1 MRNSITEN
9 EIEEISI
16 GYLQGLGYKYLNGL
30 VMSPDGEHPER
41 QYNEVVL
48 TTRLRDAIDK
58 LNPTITQDA
67 KEDAL
72 KKVLRTESPN
82 QLINNENF
90 HRYLTDGVDVEVRT
104 PSGIR
109 GEKVY
114 IVDFTNPENNEFLA
128 VNQFTVIEAGAPQR
142 KRPDIILFING
153 LPLVVIELKNA
164 VDENATIKSAFNQ
177 LQTYKQAIPSLF
189 TYNELLIVSDGWD
202 ARCGTITSDYG
213 RFMSWK
219 TKDGKT
225 TADHLQPQMEVMFLG
240 MLNKTTLLDLIRQFI
255 VFEKSDSKTLKK
267 VAAYHQYYA
276 VNKAVESTVRASGF
290 NSPPLEGWSQTG
302 VVKRVSTNYF
312 ELPFNP
318 NLKQRARELR
328 QAGNLSE
335 VLFWNQVKNKQFKQ
349 YDFDRQKIIGNYIV
363 DFYCSNCNVVIEID
377 GSSHDY
383 KQEYDAE
390 RDAFLESLGLTV
402 IHIPVEDVM
411 KRMGQVMDMLFEHP
425 AFQEGN
431 SQEPPRPSGTPPME
445 GNVGD
450 RRGGVIWHTQ
460 GSGKSLSM
468 VFFSGKLIIEPRMEN
483 PTLVILTDRNDLD
496 EQLHDTF
503 TNCQQLLRQEPQKAE
518 DRQDLR
524 KLLKVASGGIVFTT
538 IQKFM
543 PMPDDIVQSSSPTGR
558 VGGEGV
564 VNEPS
569 VEYIGA
575 DIKALSERKN
585 IVVVADEAHRSQYD
599 FIDGF
604 AKHLRDALPY
614 ATFIGFTGTPIETT
628 DRNTQAVF
636 GNYVDIYDIQQAV
649 EDKATVPIF
658 YESRLAKVHFAEDEK
673 VTIDE
678 QFEELTEGEELS
690 NRQQMRA
697 KWTRL
702 EAIVGNPNRIRKIA
716 EDLVYHFEQRNAVL
730 EGKAMIVCMS
740 RRICVE
746 LYEAIIKIRP
756 LWHSDDDDKGTIKVI
771 MTGSSSDALNMQQ
784 HIRNKQRRKAIG
796 DRLKNPI
803 DSLKLVIVR
812 DMWLTGFDAPC
823 LHTLY
828 VDKPMRGHSL
838 MQAIARVNRVFT
850 EGKSGGL
857 VVDYLGI
864 AQELK
869 TALADYTASGGEGKP
884 TLDQELAVAKM
895 LELHEAID
903 YQLRHFAWRKFFT
916 LTPEEKLKF
925 IPVIVDYI
933 FSQENGEQ
941 SFTDNT
947 KNLLKAFAISVPH
960 EKAMA
965 IRDDVALFQAI
976 KSRLVKIS
984 DRNESG
990 KTNDEM
996 DTAIKQIISEA
1007 ITADNVIDIFDA
1019 AGLKKPNIEI
1029 LDERFLQELKDLPQ
1043 KNLAVELLKK
1053 LLKDEIKKRTKINLV
1068 ESRKFSEML
1077 EDAIKRYHNG
1087 MIDTVEFLE
1096 KVLIPFAEQMKEADK
1111 RGEKLGLDYREYAFY
1126 TALEVNNSAVSI
1138 LGDEILK
1145 HIAQELLK
1153 TVRSSTTID
1162 WTIKESVQAN
1172 LRRNIRR
1179 ILRKFGYPPDLQE
1192 KAVETVITQ
1201 AKMLAEDLVKNGD
1214 NKEE

>member
-1 MRNSITEN
+1 MRNSVTEN
-9 EIEEISI
+9 EIEEIALS
-16 GYLQGLGYKYLNGL
+16 YLQNLGYSYILGTTL
-30 VMSPDGEHPER
+30 SPDGEHPER
-41 QYNEVVL
+41 QYTDVVL
-48 TTRLRDAIDK
+48 ATRLRDAIDK
-58 LNPTITQDA
+58 LNPSITQDA

-82 QLINNENF
+82 ALINNETF
-90 HRYLTDGVDVEVRT
+90 HKYLTEGVDVEVRT
-104 PSGIR
+104 ADGIR

-114 IVDFTNPENNEFLA
+114 IVDFANAENNEFLA
-128 VNQFTVIEAGAPQR
+128 INQFTIIEGSQN
-142 KRPDIILFING
+142 KRPDLILFING

-164 VDENATIKSAFNQ
+164 VDENATIKSAYNQ
-177 LQTYKQAIPSLF
+177 LQTYKQSIPSLF

-202 ARCGTITSDYG
+202 ALCGTITSDFG

-219 TKDGKT
+219 TKDGET
-225 TADHLQPQMEVMFLG
+225 TADHLQPQMEVMFYG
-240 MLNKTTLLDLIRQFI
+240 MLNKKTLLDLISRFI
-255 VFEKSDSKTLKK
+255 VYEKSDTKTLKK

-276 VNKAVESTVRASGF
+276 VNKAVESTVIAS
-290 NSPPLEGWSQTG
+290 S
-302 VVKRVSTNYF
+302 
-312 ELPFNP
+312 
-318 NLKQRARELR
+318 
-328 QAGNLSE
+328 
-335 VLFWNQVKNKQFKQ
+335 
-349 YDFDRQKIIGNYIV
+349 
-363 DFYCSNCNVVIEID
+363 SN
-377 GSSHDY
+377 
-383 KQEYDAE
+383 
-390 RDAFLESLGLTV
+390 
-402 IHIPVEDVM
+402 
-411 KRMGQVMDMLFEHP
+411 
-425 AFQEGN
+425 
-431 SQEPPRPSGTPPME
+431 
-445 GNVGD
+445 GD

-468 VFFSGKLIIEPRMEN
+468 VFYSGKLIIEPRMEN

-496 EQLHDTF
+496 EQLHETF

-518 DRQDLR
+518 DRKDLR

-543 PMPDDIVQSSSPTGR
+543 PMQTDIVQNENPNI
-558 VGGEGV
+558 

-575 DIKALSERKN
+575 DIPALSERKN

-604 AKHLRDALPY
+604 AKHLRDALPN
-614 ATFIGFTGTPIETT
+614 ATFIGFTGTPIEST

-649 EDKATVPIF
+649 NDKATVPIF

-673 VTIDE
+673 VSLDE
-678 QFEELTEGEELS
+678 QFEELTEGEEQS

-702 EAIVGNPNRIRKIA
+702 EAIVGNPNRITKIA
-716 EDLVYHFEQRNAVL
+716 EDLVYHFEQRSGVL

-746 LYEAIIKIRP
+746 LYDAIIKIRP
-756 LWHSDDDDKGTIKVI
+756 LWHSNEDDKGTIKVI
-771 MTGSSSDALNMQQ
+771 MTGSSSDTLNMQN
-784 HIRNKQRRKAIG
+784 HIRSKSKRKAIG
-796 DRLKNPI
+796 DRLKNPN

-850 EGKSGGL
+850 EGKEGGL

-869 TALADYTASGGEGKP
+869 LALAEYTASGGEGKP

-903 YQLRHFAWRKFFT
+903 YQLRHFDWKKFFT
-916 LTPEEKLKF
+916 LLPEEKLKF

-960 EKAMA
+960 DKAMS

-984 DRNESG
+984 DRNEG
-990 KTNDEM
+990 GAGDEEM
-996 DTAIKQIISEA
+996 ETAIKQIISEA

-1068 ESRKFSEML
+1068 ESKKFSEML

-1096 KVLIPFAEQMKEADK
+1096 KVLIPFAEQIKDADK

-1126 TALEVNNSAVSI
+1126 TALEVNNTAVAL

-1153 TVRSSTTID
+1153 TVRNSTTID
-1162 WTIKESVQAN
+1162 WTIKESVQSA

-1179 ILRKFGYPPDLQE
+1179 ILRLHGYPPDLQE
-1192 KAVETVITQ
+1192 KAVDTVITQ
-1201 AKMLAEDLVKNGD
+1201 AKMLAEDLIYNQLKD
-1214 NKEE
+1214 K

>member
-9 EIEEISI
+9 EIEAIALS
-16 GYLQGLGYKYLNGL
+16 YLQNLGYSYVLGTTL
-30 VMSPDGEHPER
+30 SPDGEHPER
-41 QYNEVVL
+41 QYTDVVL
-48 TTRLRDAIDK
+48 ATRLRDAIDK

-82 QLINNENF
+82 ALINNETF
-90 HRYLTDGVDVEVRT
+90 HKYLTEGVDVEVRT
-104 PSGIR
+104 DDGIR

-114 IVDFTNPENNEFLA
+114 IVDFANAENNEFLA
-128 VNQFTVIEAGAPQR
+128 INQFTIIEGSQN
-142 KRPDIILFING
+142 KRPDLILFING

-164 VDENATIKSAFNQ
+164 VDENATIKSAYNQ
-177 LQTYKQAIPSLF
+177 LQTYKQTIPSLF

-202 ARCGTITSDYG
+202 ALCGTITSDFG

-219 TKDGKT
+219 TKDGET
-225 TADHLQPQMEVMFLG
+225 TADHLQPQMEVMFYG
-240 MLNKTTLLDLIRQFI
+240 MLNKKTLLDLISRFI
-255 VFEKSDSKTLKK
+255 VYEKSDTKTLKK

-276 VNKAVESTVRASGF
+276 VNKAVESTVIAS
-290 NSPPLEGWSQTG
+290 
-302 VVKRVSTNYF
+302 
-312 ELPFNP
+312 
-318 NLKQRARELR
+318 
-328 QAGNLSE
+328 
-335 VLFWNQVKNKQFKQ
+335 
-349 YDFDRQKIIGNYIV
+349 
-363 DFYCSNCNVVIEID
+363 SNN
-377 GSSHDY
+377 
-383 KQEYDAE
+383 
-390 RDAFLESLGLTV
+390 
-402 IHIPVEDVM
+402 
-411 KRMGQVMDMLFEHP
+411 
-425 AFQEGN
+425 
-431 SQEPPRPSGTPPME
+431 
-445 GNVGD
+445 GD

-468 VFFSGKLIIEPRMEN
+468 VFYSGKLIIEPRMEN

-496 EQLHDTF
+496 EQLHETF

-518 DRQDLR
+518 DRKDLR

-543 PMPDDIVQSSSPTGR
+543 PMQTDIAQTENPNI
-558 VGGEGV
+558 

-575 DIKALSERKN
+575 DIPALSERKN

-604 AKHLRDALPY
+604 AKHLRDALPN
-614 ATFIGFTGTPIETT
+614 ATFIGFTGTPIEST

-649 EDKATVPIF
+649 NDKATVPIF
-658 YESRLAKVHFAEDEK
+658 YESRLAKVHFAEEEK
-673 VTIDE
+673 VSLDE

-702 EAIVGNPNRIRKIA
+702 EAIVGNPNRIAKIA

-730 EGKAMIVCMS
+730 DGKAMIVCMS
-740 RRICVE
+740 RRICVD
-746 LYEAIIKIRP
+746 LYDAIIKIRP

-771 MTGSSSDALNMQQ
+771 MTGSSSDALNMQS
-784 HIRNKQRRKAIG
+784 HIRNKPKRKAIG
-796 DRLKNPI
+796 DRLKNPN

-828 VDKPMRGHSL
+828 VDKPMRGHNL

-850 EGKSGGL
+850 EGKEGGL

-869 TALADYTASGGEGKP
+869 SALAEYTASGGEGKP

-903 YQLRHFAWRKFFT
+903 YQLRHFDWKKFFI
-916 LTPEEKLKF
+916 LLPEEKLKF

-960 EKAMA
+960 DKAMA

-976 KSRLVKIS
+976 KSRLQKIS
-984 DRNESG
+984 DRNEDG
-990 KTNDEM
+990 KTDEEM
-996 DTAIKQIISEA
+996 ETAIKQIISEA

-1068 ESRKFSEML
+1068 ESKKFSEML

-1096 KVLIPFAEQMKEADK
+1096 KVLIPFAEQLKEADK

-1126 TALEVNNSAVSI
+1126 TALEVNNTAVAV

-1153 TVRSSTTID
+1153 TVRNSTTID
-1162 WTIKESVQAN
+1162 WTIKESVQSA

-1179 ILRKFGYPPDLQE
+1179 ILRLHGYPPDLQE
-1192 KAVETVITQ
+1192 KAVDTVITQ
-1201 AKMLAEDLVKNGD
+1201 AKMLAEDFIN
-1214 NKEE
+1214 NKPTDE

>member
-9 EIEEISI
+9 EIEEIALS
-16 GYLQGLGYKYLNGL
+16 YLQGLGYTYQLGT
-30 VMSPDGEHPER
+30 VISPDGEHPER

-48 TTRLRDAIDK
+48 VTRLRDAIDK
-58 LNPTITQDA
+58 LNPNISQDA

-82 QLINNENF
+82 AIINNETF
-90 HRYLTDGVDVEVRT
+90 HRYLTDGVDVEMRT
-104 PSGIR
+104 ENGIR
-109 GEKVY
+109 GEKIY
-114 IVDFTNPENNEFLA
+114 IVDFENPENNEFVA
-128 VNQFTVIEAGAPQR
+128 INQFTIVEGNQN
-142 KRPDIILFING
+142 KRPDIILFVNG

-164 VDENATIKSAFNQ
+164 VDENANLKSAFNQ

-189 TYNELLIVSDGWD
+189 TYNSLLVISDGWD

-213 RFMSWK
+213 RFMTWK
-219 TKDGKT
+219 TKDGQT
-225 TADHLQPQMEVMFLG
+225 TADHLQPQMEVMFHG
-240 MLNKTTLLDLIRQFI
+240 MLNKHTLLDLIRQFI

-276 VNKAVESTVRASGF
+276 VNKAVESTVTASG
-290 NSPPLEGWSQTG
+290 
-302 VVKRVSTNYF
+302 
-312 ELPFNP
+312 
-318 NLKQRARELR
+318 
-328 QAGNLSE
+328 
-335 VLFWNQVKNKQFKQ
+335 
-349 YDFDRQKIIGNYIV
+349 
-363 DFYCSNCNVVIEID
+363 SN
-377 GSSHDY
+377 
-383 KQEYDAE
+383 
-390 RDAFLESLGLTV
+390 
-402 IHIPVEDVM
+402 
-411 KRMGQVMDMLFEHP
+411 
-425 AFQEGN
+425 
-431 SQEPPRPSGTPPME
+431 
-445 GNVGD
+445 GD

-496 EQLHDTF
+496 EQLHETF

-518 DRQDLR
+518 SRRELRQ
-524 KLLKVASGGIVFTT
+524 LLKVASGGIVFTT

-543 PMPDDIVQSSSPTGR
+543 PMPSDIVQL
-558 VGGEGV
+558 ENENV

-575 DIKALSERKN
+575 DIQALSERKN
-585 IVVVADEAHRSQYD
+585 IVVIADEAHRSQYD

-604 AKHLRDALPY
+604 AKHLRDALPN

-628 DRNTQAVF
+628 DKNTQAVF

-649 EDKATVPIF
+649 NDKATVPIF
-658 YESRLAKVHFAEDEK
+658 YESRLAKVHFNEDEK
-673 VTIDE
+673 VSLDE

-702 EAIVGNPNRIRKIA
+702 EAIVGNPNRLQKIA

-730 EGKAMIVCMS
+730 DGKAMIVCMS

-771 MTGSSSDALNMQQ
+771 MTGSSSDALNMQA
-784 HIRNKQRRKAIG
+784 HIRNKPRRKAIG
-796 DRLKNPI
+796 DRLKNPN
-803 DSLKLVIVR
+803 DPLKLVIVR

-828 VDKPMRGHSL
+828 VDKPMRGHNL

-850 EGKSGGL
+850 EGKEGGL

-903 YQLRHFAWRKFFT
+903 YQLRHFDWRKFFT

-941 SFTDNT
+941 SFTENT
-947 KNLLKAFAISVPH
+947 KNLLKAFAISIPH
-960 EKAMA
+960 ERAMA

-984 DRNESG
+984 DRNEGG
-990 KTNDEM
+990 KTDEEM
-996 DTAIKQIISEA
+996 ETAIKQIISEA

-1068 ESRKFSEML
+1068 ESKKFSEML

-1096 KVLIPFAEQMKEADK
+1096 KVLIPFAQQMKEADQ
-1111 RGEKLGLDYREYAFY
+1111 RGDKLGLDYREYAFY
-1126 TALEVNNSAVSI
+1126 TALEINNSAVAV
-1138 LGDEILK
+1138 LGDDILK

-1153 TVRSSTTID
+1153 TVRNSTTID
-1162 WTIKESVQAN
+1162 WTIKESVQSA

-1179 ILRKFGYPPDLQE
+1179 ILRLHGYPPDLQE
-1192 KAVETVITQ
+1192 KAVDTVITQ

-1214 NKEE
+1214 KKEE

>member
-9 EIEEISI
+9 EIEQIAI
-16 GYLQGLGYKYLNGL
+16 DYLQNMGYTHVLGTAI
-30 VMSPDGEHPER
+30 SPDGEHPER

-48 TTRLRDAIDK
+48 VTRLRDAIDK
-58 LNPTITQDA
+58 LNPSVSQDA
-67 KEDAL
+67 KDDAL
-72 KKVLRTESPN
+72 KKVLRTDSPN
-82 QLINNENF
+82 ALINNETF
-90 HRYLTDGVDVEVRT
+90 HKYLTEGIDVEVRT
-104 PSGIR
+104 DSGIR

-114 IVDFTNPENNEFLA
+114 IVDFNNPGNNVFLA
-128 VNQFTVIEAGAPQR
+128 VNQFTIIEGNPAYGTGRQN

-153 LPLVVIELKNA
+153 LPLDVIELKNA
-164 VDENATIKSAFNQ
+164 TDENATVKTAFSQ

-202 ARCGTITSDYG
+202 ALCGTVTSDWG

-219 TKDGKT
+219 TKDGRT
-225 TADHLQPQMEVMFLG
+225 TADTLQPQMEVMFTG
-240 MLNKTTLLDLIRQFI
+240 MLNKQTLLDLIGHFI
-255 VFEKSDSKTLKK
+255 VFEKSNEKTLKK

-276 VNKAVESTVRASGF
+276 VNKAVTTTQQASAES
-290 NSPPLEGWSQTG
+290 
-302 VVKRVSTNYF
+302 
-312 ELPFNP
+312 
-318 NLKQRARELR
+318 
-328 QAGNLSE
+328 
-335 VLFWNQVKNKQFKQ
+335 
-349 YDFDRQKIIGNYIV
+349 
-363 DFYCSNCNVVIEID
+363 
-377 GSSHDY
+377 
-383 KQEYDAE
+383 
-390 RDAFLESLGLTV
+390 
-402 IHIPVEDVM
+402 
-411 KRMGQVMDMLFEHP
+411 
-425 AFQEGN
+425 
-431 SQEPPRPSGTPPME
+431 
-445 GNVGD
+445 GD
-450 RRGGVIWHTQ
+450 RRAGVVWHTQ

-468 VFFSGKLIIEPRMEN
+468 VFYTGKLVLALDN
-483 PTLVILTDRNDLD
+483 PTIVVLTDRNDLD
-496 EQLHDTF
+496 DQLFETF
-503 TNCQQLLRQEPQKAE
+503 SNCQQLLRQEPQQAD
-518 DRQDLR
+518 DRKHLR
-524 KLLKVASGGIVFTT
+524 KLLSVASGGIVFTT

-543 PMPDDIVQSSSPTGR
+543 PAAEDIIQPDNVMS
-558 VGGEGV
+558 
-564 VNEPS
+564 EPG

-585 IVVVADEAHRSQYD
+585 IIVIADEAHRSQYD
-599 FIDGF
+599 FLDGF
-604 AKHLRDALPY
+604 AKHLRDALPN
-614 ATFIGFTGTPIETT
+614 ASFIGFTGTPIESS

-649 EDKATVPIF
+649 NDHATVPIF
-658 YESRLAKVHFAEDEK
+658 YESRLAKVHFEEDEK
-673 VTIDE
+673 VKLDE
-678 QFEELTEGEELS
+678 QFEELTEGEELT
-690 NRQQMRA
+690 NRQQLRA

-702 EAIVGNPNRIRKIA
+702 EAIVGNPNRIKKIA
-716 EDLVYHFEQRNAVL
+716 EDLVFHFEQRNAVL
-730 EGKAMIVCMS
+730 DGKAVIVCMS

-756 LWHSDDDDKGTIKVI
+756 LWHSDEDETGTIKVV
-771 MTGSSSDALNMQQ
+771 MTGSSSDALHIQP
-784 HIRNKQRRKAIG
+784 HIRNKARRKAIG
-796 DRLKNPI
+796 ERLKNPT

-850 EGKSGGL
+850 EGKEGGL

-869 TALADYTASGGEGKP
+869 HALAEYTASGGEGKP

-895 LELHEAID
+895 LELYEGIE
-903 YQLRHFAWRKFFT
+903 YQLRHFDWKKFFT
-916 LTPEEKLKF
+916 LMPEEKLKF

-941 SFTDNT
+941 SFVENT

-960 EKAMA
+960 EKALA
-965 IRDDVALFQAI
+965 IRDNVALFQAI
-976 KSRLVKIS
+976 KARLVKIS
-984 DRNESG
+984 DRNEGG
-990 KTNDEM
+990 KSDEEM
-996 DTAIKQIISEA
+996 ETAIRQIISEA
-1007 ITADNVIDIFDA
+1007 ITADKVIDIFDA

-1068 ESRKFSEML
+1068 ESKKFSEML

-1096 KVLIPFAEQMKEADK
+1096 KVLIPFAEQIKEADK
-1111 RGEKLGLDYREYAFY
+1111 KGEKLGLDFREYAFY

-1138 LGDEILK
+1138 LGDETLK

-1162 WTIKESVQAN
+1162 WTIKESVQSA

-1179 ILRKFGYPPDLQE
+1179 ILRLHGYPPDMQE

-1201 AKMLAEDLVKNGD
+1201 AKMLAENLATG
-1214 NKEE
+1214 

>member
-1 MRNSITEN
+1 MASITEN
-9 EIEEISI
+9 EIEEIALS
-16 GYLQGLGYKYLNGL
+16 YLQGLGYTYQLGT
-30 VMSPDGEHPER
+30 VISPDGEHPER

-48 TTRLRDAIDK
+48 VTRLRDAIDK
-58 LNPTITQDA
+58 LNPNISQDA

-82 QLINNENF
+82 ALINNENF
-90 HRYLTDGVDVEVRT
+90 HRYLTDGVDVEMRT
-104 PSGIR
+104 ESGIR
-109 GEKVY
+109 GEKIY
-114 IVDFTNPENNEFLA
+114 IVDFENPENNEFLA
-128 VNQFTVIEAGAPQR
+128 INQFTVVEGNQN

-164 VDENATIKSAFNQ
+164 VDENANLKSAFNQ

-189 TYNELLIVSDGWD
+189 TYNSLLIISDGWD

-213 RFMSWK
+213 RFMTWK
-219 TKDGKT
+219 TPPSTPALLPRGEGSSYRGNLKYSGLIEEARELRQKQTKAEEIFWQLVRNRKFNNLKFRRQHQIGNYIAEFYCDELRLVIEFDGEIHNSPEQQKHDSKRDKFLT
-225 TADHLQPQMEVMFLG
+225 SSGFKVLRFKNQEILNSPESVFEEIGKAILGNTQKVDSSSPFGRGGGEGLLEMEVMFHG
-240 MLNKTTLLDLIRQFI
+240 MLNKHTLLDLIRQFI

-276 VNKAVESTVRASGF
+276 VNKAVESTVTASG
-290 NSPPLEGWSQTG
+290 N
-302 VVKRVSTNYF
+302 N
-312 ELPFNP
+312 
-318 NLKQRARELR
+318 
-328 QAGNLSE
+328 
-335 VLFWNQVKNKQFKQ
+335 
-349 YDFDRQKIIGNYIV
+349 
-363 DFYCSNCNVVIEID
+363 
-377 GSSHDY
+377 
-383 KQEYDAE
+383 
-390 RDAFLESLGLTV
+390 
-402 IHIPVEDVM
+402 
-411 KRMGQVMDMLFEHP
+411 
-425 AFQEGN
+425 
-431 SQEPPRPSGTPPME
+431 
-445 GNVGD
+445 GD

-468 VFFSGKLIIEPRMEN
+468 VFFSGKLIIDPRMEN

-496 EQLHDTF
+496 EQLHETF

-518 DRQDLR
+518 DRKDLR

-543 PMPDDIVQSSSPTGR
+543 PMPTDIVQL
-558 VGGEGV
+558 ENENV
-564 VNEPS
+564 VNDPS

-575 DIKALSERKN
+575 DIQALSERKN
-585 IVVVADEAHRSQYD
+585 IVVIADEAHRSQYD

-604 AKHLRDALPY
+604 AKHLRDALPN

-628 DRNTQAVF
+628 DKNTQAVF

-649 EDKATVPIF
+649 NDKATVPIF

-673 VTIDE
+673 VSLDE

-702 EAIVGNPNRIRKIA
+702 EAIVGNPNRLQKIA

-730 EGKAMIVCMS
+730 DGKAMIVCMS

-771 MTGSSSDALNMQQ
+771 MTGSSSDALNMQP
-784 HIRNKQRRKAIG
+784 HIRNKPRRKAIG
-796 DRLKNPI
+796 DRLKNPN
-803 DSLKLVIVR
+803 DPLKLVIVR

-828 VDKPMRGHSL
+828 VDKPMRGHNL

-850 EGKSGGL
+850 EGKEGGL

-903 YQLRHFAWRKFFT
+903 YQLRHFDWRKFFT

-941 SFTDNT
+941 SFTENT

-960 EKAMA
+960 ERAMA

-984 DRNESG
+984 DRNEGG
-990 KTNDEM
+990 KTDEEM
-996 DTAIKQIISEA
+996 ETAIKQIISEA

-1029 LDERFLQELKDLPQ
+1029 LDDRFLQELKDLPQ

-1068 ESRKFSEML
+1068 ESKKFSEML
-1077 EDAIKRYHNG
+1077 EEAIKRYHNG

-1096 KVLIPFAEQMKEADK
+1096 KVLIPFAEEMKKADR
-1111 RGEKLGLDYREYAFY
+1111 RGEQLGLDYREYAFY
-1126 TALEVNNSAVSI
+1126 TALEVNNSAVAV
-1138 LGDEILK
+1138 LGDDILR
-1145 HIAQELLK
+1145 HIAKELLK
-1153 TVRSSTTID
+1153 TVRNSTTID
-1162 WTIKESVQAN
+1162 WTIKESVQSA

-1179 ILRKFGYPPDLQE
+1179 ILRLHGYPPDLQE
-1192 KAVETVITQ
+1192 KAVDTVITQ

-1214 NKEE
+1214 KKEE

>member
-9 EIEEISI
+9 EIEEIALS
-16 GYLQGLGYKYLNGL
+16 YLQGLGYTYQLGTEI
-30 VMSPDGEHPER
+30 SPDGEHPER

-48 TTRLRDAIDK
+48 ITRLRDAIDK
-58 LNPTITQDA
+58 LNPTLSQDA

-82 QLINNENF
+82 ALINNETF
-90 HRYLTDGVDVEVRT
+90 HRYLTDGVDVEMRT
-104 PSGIR
+104 ESGIR
-109 GEKVY
+109 GEKIY
-114 IVDFTNPENNEFLA
+114 IVDFENPENNEFLA
-128 VNQFTVIEAGAPQR
+128 INQFTVVEGNQN
-142 KRPDIILFING
+142 KRPDIILFVNG

-164 VDENATIKSAFNQ
+164 VDENANLKSAFNQ

-189 TYNELLIVSDGWD
+189 TYNGLLIISDGWD
-202 ARCGTITSDYG
+202 ARCGTITSDFG
-213 RFMSWK
+213 RFMTWPVCVQRTGRK
-219 TKDGKT
+219 TKDGYYVYVLECENGSFYIGQTENLPKRWEEHITGKGANWTKAHKPVKIIHHEYYKSREEAVDREQKLKT
-225 TADHLQPQMEVMFLG
+225 GFGRKWIKREIEANRNRPFDLYEERLERAPSTSLQMEVMFHG
-240 MLNKTTLLDLIRQFI
+240 MLNKHTLLDLIRQFI
-255 VFEKSDSKTLKK
+255 VFEKSDSETLKK

-276 VNKAVESTVRASGF
+276 VNKAVESTVTASG
-290 NSPPLEGWSQTG
+290 
-302 VVKRVSTNYF
+302 
-312 ELPFNP
+312 
-318 NLKQRARELR
+318 
-328 QAGNLSE
+328 
-335 VLFWNQVKNKQFKQ
+335 
-349 YDFDRQKIIGNYIV
+349 
-363 DFYCSNCNVVIEID
+363 SN
-377 GSSHDY
+377 
-383 KQEYDAE
+383 
-390 RDAFLESLGLTV
+390 
-402 IHIPVEDVM
+402 
-411 KRMGQVMDMLFEHP
+411 
-425 AFQEGN
+425 
-431 SQEPPRPSGTPPME
+431 
-445 GNVGD
+445 GD

-496 EQLHDTF
+496 EQLHETF

-518 DRQDLR
+518 DRKDLR
-524 KLLKVASGGIVFTT
+524 KLLKVSSGGIVFTT

-543 PMPDDIVQSSSPTGR
+543 PMQTDIVQPEFPNIVS
-558 VGGEGV
+558 
-564 VNEPS
+564 EPS

-575 DIKALSERKN
+575 DIQALSERKN
-585 IVVVADEAHRSQYD
+585 IVVIADEAHRSQYD

-604 AKHLRDALPY
+604 AKHLRDALPN

-628 DRNTQAVF
+628 DKNTQAVF

-658 YESRLAKVHFAEDEK
+658 YESRLAKVHFEEDEK

-702 EAIVGNPNRIRKIA
+702 QAIVGNTNRLQKIA

-746 LYEAIIKIRP
+746 LYDAIIKIRP

-771 MTGSSSDALNMQQ
+771 MTGSSSDALNMQA
-784 HIRNKQRRKAIG
+784 HIRNKPRRKAIG
-796 DRLKNPI
+796 DRLKNPN
-803 DSLKLVIVR
+803 DPLKLVIVR

-828 VDKPMRGHSL
+828 VDKPMRGHNL

-857 VVDYLGI
+857 IVDYLGI

-903 YQLRHFAWRKFFT
+903 YQLRHFDWRKFFT

-941 SFTDNT
+941 SFTENT

-960 EKAMA
+960 ERAMA

-984 DRNESG
+984 DRNEGG
-990 KTNDEM
+990 KTDEEM
-996 DTAIKQIISEA
+996 ETAIKQIISEA

-1068 ESRKFSEML
+1068 ESKKFSEML

-1096 KVLIPFAEQMKEADK
+1096 KVLIPFAQQMKEADK
-1111 RGEKLGLDYREYAFY
+1111 RGDKLGLDYREYAFY
-1126 TALEVNNSAVSI
+1126 TALEVNNSAVAV
-1138 LGDEILK
+1138 LGDDILK

-1153 TVRSSTTID
+1153 TVRNSTTID
-1162 WTIKESVQAN
+1162 WTIKESVQSA

-1179 ILRKFGYPPDLQE
+1179 ILRLHGYPPDLQE
-1192 KAVETVITQ
+1192 KAVDTVITQ

-1214 NKEE
+1214 KKEE

>member
-9 EIEEISI
+9 EIEGIALS
-16 GYLQGLGYKYLNGL
+16 YLQGLGYSALLGT
-30 VMSPDGEHPER
+30 VISPDGEHPER

-48 TTRLRDAIDK
+48 VTRLRDAIDK
-58 LNPTITQDA
+58 LNPTLSQDA

-82 QLINNENF
+82 ALINNENF

-104 PSGIR
+104 DSGIR
-109 GEKVY
+109 GEKIY
-114 IVDFTNPENNEFLA
+114 IVDFTHPENNEFLA
-128 VNQFTVIEAGAPQR
+128 INQFTVVEGNQN
-142 KRPDIILFING
+142 KRPDMILFVNG

-164 VDENATIKSAFNQ
+164 VDENANLKSAFNQ

-189 TYNELLIVSDGWD
+189 TYNSLLIISDGWD
-202 ARCGTITSDYG
+202 ARCGTVTSDFG
-213 RFMSWK
+213 RFMTWK
-219 TKDGKT
+219 TPPSTPTLLPRGEGSSYRGNLKYSGLIEEARELRKKQTKAEEIFWQLVRNRKFNNLKFRRQHQIGNYIADFYCDEYRLVIEFDGEIHNSTEQQKHDSKRDKFLSSSGFKVIRFKNEELLNAPDSVFEKIDRAILGNSQKVNSASPT
-225 TADHLQPQMEVMFLG
+225 GRSGGEGLLEMEVMFHG
-240 MLNKTTLLDLIRQFI
+240 MLNKHTLLDLIRQFI
-255 VFEKSDSKTLKK
+255 VFEKTGSDVACSVSKKI
-267 VAAYHQYYA
+267 AAYHQYYA
-276 VNKAVESTVRASGF
+276 VNKAVESTVTASG
-290 NSPPLEGWSQTG
+290 
-302 VVKRVSTNYF
+302 R
-312 ELPFNP
+312 
-318 NLKQRARELR
+318 
-328 QAGNLSE
+328 
-335 VLFWNQVKNKQFKQ
+335 
-349 YDFDRQKIIGNYIV
+349 
-363 DFYCSNCNVVIEID
+363 
-377 GSSHDY
+377 H
-383 KQEYDAE
+383 
-390 RDAFLESLGLTV
+390 
-402 IHIPVEDVM
+402 
-411 KRMGQVMDMLFEHP
+411 
-425 AFQEGN
+425 
-431 SQEPPRPSGTPPME
+431 
-445 GNVGD
+445 GD

-496 EQLHDTF
+496 EQLHETF

-518 DRQDLR
+518 DRKDLR

-543 PMPDDIVQSSSPTGR
+543 PVRADLHISPDDNVL
-558 VGGEGV
+558 
-564 VNEPS
+564 NEPA

-575 DIKALSERKN
+575 DIQALSERKN
-585 IVVVADEAHRSQYD
+585 IVVIADEAHRSQYD

-604 AKHLRDALPY
+604 AKHLRDALPN

-628 DRNTQAVF
+628 DKNTQAVF

-658 YESRLAKVHFAEDEK
+658 YESRLAKVHFADEEK

-690 NRQQMRA
+690 SRQQMRA

-702 EAIVGNPNRIRKIA
+702 EAIVGNPNRLQKIA
-716 EDLVYHFEQRNAVL
+716 EDLIYHFEQRNAVL

-746 LYEAIIKIRP
+746 LYDAIIRIRP

-771 MTGSSSDALNMQQ
+771 MTGSSSDALNMQS
-784 HIRNKQRRKAIG
+784 HIRNKPRRKAIG
-796 DRLKNPI
+796 DRLKNPN
-803 DSLKLVIVR
+803 DPLKLVIVR

-828 VDKPMRGHSL
+828 VDKPMRGHNL

-850 EGKSGGL
+850 EGKEGGL

-903 YQLRHFAWRKFFT
+903 YQLRHFDWRKFFT

-941 SFTDNT
+941 SFTENT

-960 EKAMA
+960 ERAMA

-984 DRNESG
+984 DRNEGG
-990 KTNDEM
+990 KTDEEM
-996 DTAIKQIISEA
+996 ETAIKQIISEA

-1068 ESRKFSEML
+1068 ESKKFSEML

-1087 MIDTVEFLE
+1087 MIDAVEFLE

-1111 RGEKLGLDYREYAFY
+1111 RGEKLGLDDREYAFY
-1126 TALEVNNSAVSI
+1126 TALEVNNSAVAV
-1138 LGDEILK
+1138 LGDDILR

-1153 TVRSSTTID
+1153 TVRNSTTID
-1162 WTIKESVQAN
+1162 WTIKESVQSA

-1179 ILRKFGYPPDLQE
+1179 ILRLHGYPPDLQE
-1192 KAVETVITQ
+1192 KAVDTVITQ
-1201 AKMLAEDLVKNGD
+1201 AKMLAEDIVMNGD
-1214 NKEE
+1214 KTEQ

>member
-9 EIEEISI
+9 EIEDIALS
-16 GYLQGLGYKYLNGL
+16 YLQGLGYAYQLGT
-30 VMSPDGEHPER
+30 VISPDGEHPER

-48 TTRLRDAIDK
+48 VTRLRDAIDK
-58 LNPTITQDA
+58 LNPNISQDA

-82 QLINNENF
+82 ALINNENF
-90 HRYLTDGVDVEVRT
+90 HRYLTDGVDVEMRT
-104 PSGIR
+104 ESGIR
-109 GEKVY
+109 GEKIY
-114 IVDFTNPENNEFLA
+114 IVDFENPENNEFLA
-128 VNQFTVIEAGAPQR
+128 VNQFTVIEGNQN
-142 KRPDIILFING
+142 KRPDIILFVNG

-164 VDENATIKSAFNQ
+164 VDENANLKSAFNQ

-189 TYNELLIVSDGWD
+189 TYNSLMVISDGWD

-213 RFMSWK
+213 RFMTWK
-219 TKDGKT
+219 TKDGQT
-225 TADHLQPQMEVMFLG
+225 TADHLQPQMEVMFHG
-240 MLNKTTLLDLIRQFI
+240 MLNKHTLLDLIRQFI

-276 VNKAVESTVRASGF
+276 VNKAVESTVSASG
-290 NSPPLEGWSQTG
+290 
-302 VVKRVSTNYF
+302 
-312 ELPFNP
+312 
-318 NLKQRARELR
+318 
-328 QAGNLSE
+328 
-335 VLFWNQVKNKQFKQ
+335 
-349 YDFDRQKIIGNYIV
+349 
-363 DFYCSNCNVVIEID
+363 SN
-377 GSSHDY
+377 
-383 KQEYDAE
+383 
-390 RDAFLESLGLTV
+390 
-402 IHIPVEDVM
+402 
-411 KRMGQVMDMLFEHP
+411 
-425 AFQEGN
+425 
-431 SQEPPRPSGTPPME
+431 
-445 GNVGD
+445 GD

-496 EQLHDTF
+496 EQLHETF

-518 DRQDLR
+518 SRQDLR

-543 PMPDDIVQSSSPTGR
+543 PMQTDIVQP
-558 VGGEGV
+558 E
-564 VNEPS
+564 NENIVSEPG

-575 DIKALSERKN
+575 DIQALSERKN
-585 IVVVADEAHRSQYD
+585 IVVIADEAHRSQYD

-604 AKHLRDALPY
+604 AKHLRDALPN

-628 DRNTQAVF
+628 DKNTQAVF

-649 EDKATVPIF
+649 NDKATVPIF
-658 YESRLAKVHFAEDEK
+658 YESRLAKVHFNEDEK
-673 VTIDE
+673 VSLDE

-702 EAIVGNPNRIRKIA
+702 EAIVGNPNRLQKIA

-730 EGKAMIVCMS
+730 DGKAMIVCMS

-771 MTGSSSDALNMQQ
+771 MTGSSSDALNMQA
-784 HIRNKQRRKAIG
+784 HIRNKPRRKAIG
-796 DRLKNPI
+796 DRLKNPN
-803 DSLKLVIVR
+803 DPLKLVIVR

-828 VDKPMRGHSL
+828 VDKPMRGHNL

-850 EGKSGGL
+850 EDKEGGL

-869 TALADYTASGGEGKP
+869 TALTDYTASGGEGKP

-903 YQLRHFAWRKFFT
+903 YQLRHFDWRKFFT

-941 SFTDNT
+941 SFTENT

-960 EKAMA
+960 ERAMA

-984 DRNESG
+984 DRNEGG
-990 KTNDEM
+990 KTDEEM
-996 DTAIKQIISEA
+996 ETAIKQIISEA

-1068 ESRKFSEML
+1068 ESKKFSEML

-1096 KVLIPFAEQMKEADK
+1096 KVLIPFAQQMKEADN
-1111 RGEKLGLDYREYAFY
+1111 RGDKLGLDYREYAFY
-1126 TALEVNNSAVSI
+1126 TALEVNNSAVAV
-1138 LGDEILK
+1138 LGDDILR

-1153 TVRSSTTID
+1153 TVRNSTTID
-1162 WTIKESVQAN
+1162 WTIKESVQSA

-1179 ILRKFGYPPDLQE
+1179 ILRLHGYPPDLQE
-1192 KAVETVITQ
+1192 KAVDTVITQ

-1214 NKEE
+1214 KNEQ

>member
-9 EIEEISI
+9 DIEEIALR
-16 GYLQGLGYKYLNGL
+16 YLQSLGYGYLNGL
-30 VMSPDGEHPER
+30 QISPDGEHPER
-41 QYNEVVL
+41 QYTDVVL
-48 TTRLRDAIDK
+48 ATRLRDAIDK

-72 KKVLRTESPN
+72 KKILRTESPN
-82 QLINNENF
+82 ALINNETF
-90 HRYLTDGVDVEVRT
+90 HKYLTEGVDVEVRT
-104 PSGIR
+104 ADGIR

-114 IVDFTNPENNEFLA
+114 IVDFANAENNEFLA
-128 VNQFTVIEAGAPQR
+128 INQFTIIEGSQN
-142 KRPDIILFING
+142 KRPDLILFING

-164 VDENATIKSAFNQ
+164 VDENATIKSAYNQ
-177 LQTYKQAIPSLF
+177 LQTYKQTIPSLF

-202 ARCGTITSDYG
+202 ALCGTVTSDCG

-219 TKDGKT
+219 TKNGET
-225 TADHLQPQMEVMFLG
+225 TADHLQPQMEVMFYG
-240 MLNKTTLLDLIRQFI
+240 MLNKKTLLDLISRFI
-255 VFEKSDSKTLKK
+255 VYEKSDTKTLKK

-276 VNKAVESTVRASGF
+276 VNKAVESTVIAS
-290 NSPPLEGWSQTG
+290 S
-302 VVKRVSTNYF
+302 
-312 ELPFNP
+312 
-318 NLKQRARELR
+318 
-328 QAGNLSE
+328 
-335 VLFWNQVKNKQFKQ
+335 
-349 YDFDRQKIIGNYIV
+349 
-363 DFYCSNCNVVIEID
+363 SN
-377 GSSHDY
+377 
-383 KQEYDAE
+383 
-390 RDAFLESLGLTV
+390 
-402 IHIPVEDVM
+402 
-411 KRMGQVMDMLFEHP
+411 
-425 AFQEGN
+425 
-431 SQEPPRPSGTPPME
+431 
-445 GNVGD
+445 GD

-468 VFFSGKLIIEPRMEN
+468 VFYSGKLIIEPRMEN

-496 EQLHDTF
+496 EQLHETF

-518 DRQDLR
+518 DRNHLR

-543 PMPDDIVQSSSPTGR
+543 PMQTDIAQTENPNI
-558 VGGEGV
+558 

-575 DIKALSERKN
+575 DIPALSERKN

-604 AKHLRDALPY
+604 AKHLRDALPN
-614 ATFIGFTGTPIETT
+614 ATLIGFTGTPIEST

-649 EDKATVPIF
+649 NDKATVPIF
-658 YESRLAKVHFAEDEK
+658 YESRLAKVHFAEEEK
-673 VTIDE
+673 VSLDE

-702 EAIVGNPNRIRKIA
+702 EAIVGNPNRIAKIA

-730 EGKAMIVCMS
+730 DGKAMIVCMS
-740 RRICVE
+740 RRICVD
-746 LYEAIIKIRP
+746 LYDAIIKIRP
-756 LWHSDDDDKGTIKVI
+756 LWHSDDDDKGTIKVV
-771 MTGSSSDALNMQQ
+771 MTGASSDKLFMQP
-784 HIRNKQRRKAIG
+784 HIRSKTRRKAIG
-796 DRLKNPI
+796 DRLKNPN

-828 VDKPMRGHSL
+828 VDKPMRGHNL

-850 EGKSGGL
+850 EGKEGGL

-869 TALADYTASGGEGKP
+869 SALAEYTASGGEGKP

-903 YQLRHFAWRKFFT
+903 NQLRHFDWKKFFT
-916 LTPEEKLKF
+916 LLPEEKLKF
-925 IPVIVDYI
+925 IPIIVDYI

-960 EKAMA
+960 DKAMA

-984 DRNESG
+984 DRNEG
-990 KTNDEM
+990 GAGGEEM
-996 DTAIKQIISEA
+996 ETAIKQIISEA

-1068 ESRKFSEML
+1068 ESKKFSEML

-1096 KVLIPFAEQMKEADK
+1096 KVLIPFAEQLKEADK

-1126 TALEVNNSAVSI
+1126 TALEVNNTAVAV

-1153 TVRSSTTID
+1153 TVRNSTTID
-1162 WTIKESVQAN
+1162 WTIKESVQSA

-1179 ILRKFGYPPDLQE
+1179 ILRIYGFCKSMASVL
-1192 KAVETVITQ
+1192 
-1201 AKMLAEDLVKNGD
+1201 N
-1214 NKEE
+1214 

>member
-9 EIEEISI
+9 EIEEIALS
-16 GYLQGLGYKYLNGL
+16 YLQGLGYTYQLGT
-30 VMSPDGEHPER
+30 VISPDGEHPER

-48 TTRLRDAIDK
+48 VTRLRDAIDK
-58 LNPTITQDA
+58 LNPTLSQDA

-82 QLINNENF
+82 ALINNETF
-90 HRYLTDGVDVEVRT
+90 HRYLTDGVDVEMRT
-104 PSGIR
+104 ESGIR
-109 GEKVY
+109 GEKIY
-114 IVDFTNPENNEFLA
+114 IVDFENPENNEFVA
-128 VNQFTVIEAGAPQR
+128 INQFTVVEGNQN
-142 KRPDIILFING
+142 KRPDIILFVNG

-164 VDENATIKSAFNQ
+164 VDENANLKSAFNQ

-189 TYNELLIVSDGWD
+189 TYNSLLVISDGWD

-213 RFMSWK
+213 RFMTWK
-219 TKDGKT
+219 TKDGQT
-225 TADHLQPQMEVMFLG
+225 TADHLQPQMEVMFHG
-240 MLNKTTLLDLIRQFI
+240 MLNKHTLLDLIRQFI

-276 VNKAVESTVRASGF
+276 VNKAVESTVTASG
-290 NSPPLEGWSQTG
+290 
-302 VVKRVSTNYF
+302 
-312 ELPFNP
+312 
-318 NLKQRARELR
+318 
-328 QAGNLSE
+328 
-335 VLFWNQVKNKQFKQ
+335 
-349 YDFDRQKIIGNYIV
+349 
-363 DFYCSNCNVVIEID
+363 SN
-377 GSSHDY
+377 
-383 KQEYDAE
+383 
-390 RDAFLESLGLTV
+390 
-402 IHIPVEDVM
+402 
-411 KRMGQVMDMLFEHP
+411 
-425 AFQEGN
+425 
-431 SQEPPRPSGTPPME
+431 
-445 GNVGD
+445 GD

-496 EQLHDTF
+496 EQLHETF

-518 DRQDLR
+518 DRKDLR

-543 PMPDDIVQSSSPTGR
+543 PMQTDIVQT
-558 VGGEGV
+558 ENLNI

-575 DIKALSERKN
+575 DIQALSERKN
-585 IVVVADEAHRSQYD
+585 IVVIADEAHRSQYD

-604 AKHLRDALPY
+604 AKHLRDALPN

-628 DRNTQAVF
+628 DKNTQAVF

-658 YESRLAKVHFAEDEK
+658 YESRLAKVHFEEDEK

-702 EAIVGNPNRIRKIA
+702 EAIVGNPNRLQKIA

-746 LYEAIIKIRP
+746 LYDAIIKIRP

-771 MTGSSSDALNMQQ
+771 MTGSSSDALKMQA
-784 HIRNKQRRKAIG
+784 HIRNKPRRKAIG
-796 DRLKNPI
+796 DRLKNPN
-803 DSLKLVIVR
+803 DPLKLVIVR

-828 VDKPMRGHSL
+828 VDKPMRGHNL

-857 VVDYLGI
+857 IVDYLGI

-903 YQLRHFAWRKFFT
+903 YQLRHFDWRKFFT
-916 LTPEEKLKF
+916 LKPEEKLRF

-941 SFTDNT
+941 SFTENT

-960 EKAMA
+960 DKAMA

-984 DRNESG
+984 DRNEGG
-990 KTNDEM
+990 KTDDEM
-996 DTAIKQIISEA
+996 ETAIKQIISEA

-1068 ESRKFSEML
+1068 ESKKFSEML

-1096 KVLIPFAEQMKEADK
+1096 KVLIPFAQQMKEADQ
-1111 RGEKLGLDYREYAFY
+1111 RGDKLGLDYREYAFY
-1126 TALEVNNSAVSI
+1126 TALEVNNSAVAV
-1138 LGDEILK
+1138 LGDDILK

-1153 TVRSSTTID
+1153 TVRNSTTID
-1162 WTIKESVQAN
+1162 WTIKESVQSA

-1179 ILRKFGYPPDLQE
+1179 ILRLHGYPPDLQE
-1192 KAVETVITQ
+1192 KAVDTVITQ

-1214 NKEE
+1214 KKEE

>member
-1 MRNSITEN
+1 MKNSITEN
-9 EIEEISI
+9 EIEEIALS
-16 GYLQGLGYKYLNGL
+16 YLQGLGYSYLLGTEI
-30 VMSPDGEHPER
+30 SSDGEHPER

-58 LNPTITQDA
+58 LNPTLSQDA

-82 QLINNENF
+82 LLINNETF
-90 HRYLTDGVDVEVRT
+90 HRHFTNGVDVEIRT
-104 PSGIR
+104 DSGIR
-109 GEKVY
+109 GEKIY
-114 IVDFTNPENNEFLA
+114 IVDFENPENNEFLA
-128 VNQFTVIEAGAPQR
+128 INQFTVIEGNQN
-142 KRPDIILFING
+142 KRPDILLFING

-164 VDENATIKSAFNQ
+164 VDENATIKSAYNQ
-177 LQTYKQAIPSLF
+177 IQTYKQAIPSLF
-189 TYNELLIVSDGWD
+189 TYNALAIISDGWD
-202 ARCGTITSDYG
+202 ALCGTLTSGFG

-225 TADHLQPQMEVMFLG
+225 EASHLEMGMQVMFNG
-240 MLNKTTLLDLIRQFI
+240 MLNKHTLLDLIRQFI

-276 VNKAVESTVRASGF
+276 VNKAVESTVIAS
-290 NSPPLEGWSQTG
+290 SETG
-302 VVKRVSTNYF
+302 D
-312 ELPFNP
+312 
-318 NLKQRARELR
+318 Q
-328 QAGNLSE
+328 
-335 VLFWNQVKNKQFKQ
+335 
-349 YDFDRQKIIGNYIV
+349 
-363 DFYCSNCNVVIEID
+363 
-377 GSSHDY
+377 
-383 KQEYDAE
+383 
-390 RDAFLESLGLTV
+390 
-402 IHIPVEDVM
+402 
-411 KRMGQVMDMLFEHP
+411 
-425 AFQEGN
+425 
-431 SQEPPRPSGTPPME
+431 
-445 GNVGD
+445 
-450 RRGGVIWHTQ
+450 RGGVIWHTQ

-468 VFFSGKLIIEPRMEN
+468 VFYSGKLIIDPRMEN

-496 EQLHDTF
+496 EQLHETF

-518 DRQDLR
+518 NRQNLR
-524 KLLKVASGGIVFTT
+524 DLLKVASGGIVFTT

-543 PMPDDIVQSSSPTGR
+543 PSQTDIVQTENPNIVS
-558 VGGEGV
+558 
-564 VNEPS
+564 EPS

-575 DIKALSERKN
+575 DIQALSERKN
-585 IVVVADEAHRSQYD
+585 IVVIADEAHRSQYD

-604 AKHLRDALPY
+604 AKHLRDALPN
-614 ATFIGFTGTPIETT
+614 ATFIGFTGTPIEST

-649 EDKATVPIF
+649 DDKATVPIF

-673 VTIDE
+673 VIIDE

-690 NRQQMRA
+690 SRQQMRA

-702 EAIVGNPNRIRKIA
+702 EAIVGNPNRIQKIA

-740 RRICVE
+740 RRICVD
-746 LYEAIIKIRP
+746 LYDAVIKIRP

-771 MTGSSSDALNMQQ
+771 MTGSSSDALNMQP
-784 HIRNKQRRKAIG
+784 HIRNKPRRKAIG
-796 DRLKNPI
+796 DRLKNPNA
-803 DSLKLVIVR
+803 SLKLVIVR

-828 VDKPMRGHSL
+828 VDKPMRGHNL

-850 EGKSGGL
+850 EGKEGGL

-903 YQLRHFAWRKFFT
+903 YQLRHFDWRKFYT
-916 LTPEEKLKF
+916 LTPEEKLKYVL
-925 IPVIVDYI
+925 VIVDYI

-941 SFTDNT
+941 SFTENT

-960 EKAMA
+960 ERAMG
-965 IRDDVALFQAI
+965 IRDDVALFQSI
-976 KSRLVKIS
+976 KARLQKIS
-984 DRNESG
+984 DRNEGG
-990 KTNDEM
+990 KTDDEM
-996 DTAIKQIISEA
+996 ETAIKQIISEA

-1068 ESRKFSEML
+1068 ESKKFSEML

-1111 RGEKLGLDYREYAFY
+1111 RGDKLGLDYREYAFY
-1126 TALEVNNSAVSI
+1126 TALEVNNSAVAV
-1138 LGDEILK
+1138 LGDDILK

-1153 TVRSSTTID
+1153 TVRNSTTID
-1162 WTIKESVQAN
+1162 WTIKESVQSA

-1179 ILRKFGYPPDLQE
+1179 ILRLHGYPPDLQE
-1192 KAVETVITQ
+1192 KAVDTVIIQ
-1201 AKMLAEDLVKNGD
+1201 AKMLAEDIIKNGD
-1214 NKEE
+1214 EKEE

>member
-1 MRNSITEN
+1 MKNSITEN
-9 EIEEISI
+9 EIEEIALS
-16 GYLQGLGYKYLNGL
+16 YLQSLGYSYILGTDI
-30 VMSPDGEHPER
+30 SPDGEHPER
-41 QYNEVVL
+41 QYNEVVFA
-48 TTRLRDAIDK
+48 TRLRDAIDK

-82 QLINNENF
+82 ALINNENL
-90 HRYLTDGVDVEVRT
+90 HRYLTDGVDVEMRT
-104 PSGIR
+104 ESGIR
-109 GEKVY
+109 GEKIY
-114 IVDFTNPENNEFLA
+114 IVDFAHPENNEFLA
-128 VNQFTVIEAGAPQR
+128 VNQFTVVEGNQN
-142 KRPDIILFING
+142 KRPDIILFVNG

-164 VDENATIKSAFNQ
+164 VDENANLKSAFNQ

-189 TYNELLIVSDGWD
+189 TYNSLLIISDGWD

-213 RFMSWK
+213 RFMTWK
-219 TKDGKT
+219 TKDGQT
-225 TADHLQPQMEVMFLG
+225 TADHLQPQMEVMFHG
-240 MLNKTTLLDLIRQFI
+240 MLNKHTLLDLIRQFI

-267 VAAYHQYYA
+267 VAAYHQFYA
-276 VNKAVESTVRASGF
+276 VNKAVESTVTASG
-290 NSPPLEGWSQTG
+290 
-302 VVKRVSTNYF
+302 
-312 ELPFNP
+312 
-318 NLKQRARELR
+318 
-328 QAGNLSE
+328 
-335 VLFWNQVKNKQFKQ
+335 
-349 YDFDRQKIIGNYIV
+349 
-363 DFYCSNCNVVIEID
+363 SN
-377 GSSHDY
+377 
-383 KQEYDAE
+383 
-390 RDAFLESLGLTV
+390 
-402 IHIPVEDVM
+402 
-411 KRMGQVMDMLFEHP
+411 
-425 AFQEGN
+425 
-431 SQEPPRPSGTPPME
+431 
-445 GNVGD
+445 GD

-496 EQLHDTF
+496 EQLHETF

-518 DRQDLR
+518 SRKELRQ
-524 KLLKVASGGIVFTT
+524 LLKVASGGIVFTT

-543 PMPDDIVQSSSPTGR
+543 PMPTDIVQP
-558 VGGEGV
+558 ENENA
-564 VNEPS
+564 VNEPN

-575 DIKALSERKN
+575 DIQALSERKN
-585 IVVVADEAHRSQYD
+585 IVVIADEAHRSQYD

-604 AKHLRDALPY
+604 AKHLRDALPN

-628 DRNTQAVF
+628 DKNTQAVF

-658 YESRLAKVHFAEDEK
+658 YESRLAKVHFNEDEK
-673 VTIDE
+673 VSLDE

-702 EAIVGNPNRIRKIA
+702 EAIVGNPNRIQKIA

-730 EGKAMIVCMS
+730 DGKAMIVCMS

-746 LYEAIIKIRP
+746 LYDAIIKIRP
-756 LWHSDDDDKGTIKVI
+756 LWHSVDDDKGTIKVI
-771 MTGSSSDALNMQQ
+771 MTGSSSDALNMQP
-784 HIRNKQRRKAIG
+784 HIRNKIKRKAIG
-796 DRLKNPI
+796 DRLKNPV

-850 EGKSGGL
+850 EGKEGGL

-903 YQLRHFAWRKFFT
+903 YQLRHFDWRKFFT
-916 LTPEEKLKF
+916 LTPVEKLKF

-1068 ESRKFSEML
+1068 ESKKFSEML

-1111 RGEKLGLDYREYAFY
+1111 RGDKLGLDYREYAFY
-1126 TALEVNNSAVSI
+1126 TALEVNNSAVAI
-1138 LGDEILK
+1138 LGDDILK

-1153 TVRSSTTID
+1153 TVRNSTTID
-1162 WTIKESVQAN
+1162 WTIKESVQSA

-1179 ILRKFGYPPDLQE
+1179 ILRLHGYPPDLQE

-1201 AKMLAEDLVKNGD
+1201 AKMLAEDLVSGKD
-1214 NKEE
+1214 N

>member
-9 EIEEISI
+9 EIEEIALS
-16 GYLQGLGYKYLNGL
+16 YLQGLGYTYQLGT
-30 VMSPDGEHPER
+30 VISPDGEHPER

-48 TTRLRDAIDK
+48 VTRLRDAIDK
-58 LNPTITQDA
+58 LNPNISQDA

-72 KKVLRTESPN
+72 KKVLRTDSPN
-82 QLINNENF
+82 ALINNENF
-90 HRYLTDGVDVEVRT
+90 HRYLTDGVDVEMRT
-104 PSGIR
+104 ESGIR
-109 GEKVY
+109 GEKIY
-114 IVDFTNPENNEFLA
+114 IVDFESPENNEFLA
-128 VNQFTVIEAGAPQR
+128 VNQFTVVEGNQN
-142 KRPDIILFING
+142 KRPDIILFVNG

-164 VDENATIKSAFNQ
+164 VDENANLKSAFNQ

-189 TYNELLIVSDGWD
+189 TYNSLLVISDGWD

-213 RFMSWK
+213 RFMTWK
-219 TKDGKT
+219 TKDGQT
-225 TADHLQPQMEVMFLG
+225 TADHLQPQMEVMFHG
-240 MLNKTTLLDLIRQFI
+240 MLNKHTLLDLIRQFI

-276 VNKAVESTVRASGF
+276 VNKAVESTVTASG
-290 NSPPLEGWSQTG
+290 
-302 VVKRVSTNYF
+302 
-312 ELPFNP
+312 
-318 NLKQRARELR
+318 
-328 QAGNLSE
+328 
-335 VLFWNQVKNKQFKQ
+335 
-349 YDFDRQKIIGNYIV
+349 
-363 DFYCSNCNVVIEID
+363 SN
-377 GSSHDY
+377 
-383 KQEYDAE
+383 
-390 RDAFLESLGLTV
+390 
-402 IHIPVEDVM
+402 
-411 KRMGQVMDMLFEHP
+411 
-425 AFQEGN
+425 
-431 SQEPPRPSGTPPME
+431 
-445 GNVGD
+445 GD

-496 EQLHDTF
+496 EQLHETF

-518 DRQDLR
+518 SRKELRQ
-524 KLLKVASGGIVFTT
+524 LLKVASGGIVFTT

-543 PMPDDIVQSSSPTGR
+543 PMPTDIVQP
-558 VGGEGV
+558 ENENV

-575 DIKALSERKN
+575 DIQALSERKN
-585 IVVVADEAHRSQYD
+585 IVVIADEAHRSQYD

-604 AKHLRDALPY
+604 AKHLRDALPN

-628 DRNTQAVF
+628 DKNTQAVF

-649 EDKATVPIF
+649 NDKATVPIF
-658 YESRLAKVHFAEDEK
+658 YESRLAKVHFNEDEK
-673 VTIDE
+673 VSLDE

-702 EAIVGNPNRIRKIA
+702 EAIVGNPNRLQKIA

-771 MTGSSSDALNMQQ
+771 MTGSSSDALKMQA
-784 HIRNKQRRKAIG
+784 HIRNKPRRKAIG
-796 DRLKNPI
+796 DRLKNPN

-828 VDKPMRGHSL
+828 VDKPMRGHNL

-857 VVDYLGI
+857 IVDYLGI

-903 YQLRHFAWRKFFT
+903 YQLRHFDWRKFFT
-916 LTPEEKLKF
+916 LKPEEKLRF

-941 SFTDNT
+941 SFTENT

-960 EKAMA
+960 DKAMA

-984 DRNESG
+984 DRNEGG
-990 KTNDEM
+990 KTDDEM
-996 DTAIKQIISEA
+996 ETAIKQIISEA

-1068 ESRKFSEML
+1068 ESKKFSEML

-1111 RGEKLGLDYREYAFY
+1111 RGDKLGLDYREYAFY
-1126 TALEVNNSAVSI
+1126 TALEVNNSAVAV
-1138 LGDEILK
+1138 LGDDILK

-1153 TVRSSTTID
+1153 TVRNSTTID
-1162 WTIKESVQAN
+1162 WTIKESVQSA

-1179 ILRKFGYPPDLQE
+1179 ILRLHGYPPDLQE
-1192 KAVETVITQ
+1192 KAVDTVITQ

-1214 NKEE
+1214 KKEE

>member
-1 MRNSITEN
+1 MTNTITEN
-9 EIEEISI
+9 EIEEIALSYLESLGY
-16 GYLQGLGYKYLNGL
+16 GYLLGTDI
-30 VMSPDGEHPER
+30 SPDGEHPER

-48 TTRLRDAIDK
+48 ITRLRDAIDK
-58 LNPTITQDA
+58 LNPSITQDA

-72 KKVLRTESPN
+72 KKVLRTDSPN
-82 QLINNENF
+82 QLINNETF

-104 PSGIR
+104 ATGVR

-114 IVDFTNPENNEFLA
+114 IIDFETPENNEFLA
-128 VNQFTVIEAGAPQR
+128 VNQFTVIEGNQN

-164 VDENATIKSAFNQ
+164 VDENATTKSAYNQ

-202 ARCGTITSDYG
+202 SLCGTITSDFG

-219 TKDGKT
+219 TKDGET
-225 TADHLQPQMEVMFLG
+225 TADHLQPQLEVMFLG
-240 MLNKTTLLDLIRQFI
+240 MLNKHTLLNLIHHFI
-255 VFEKSDSKTLKK
+255 VFEKSDCKILKK

-276 VNKAVESTVRASGF
+276 VNKAVKSTILASSKNGDGRA
-290 NSPPLEGWSQTG
+290 
-302 VVKRVSTNYF
+302 
-312 ELPFNP
+312 
-318 NLKQRARELR
+318 
-328 QAGNLSE
+328 
-335 VLFWNQVKNKQFKQ
+335 
-349 YDFDRQKIIGNYIV
+349 
-363 DFYCSNCNVVIEID
+363 
-377 GSSHDY
+377 
-383 KQEYDAE
+383 
-390 RDAFLESLGLTV
+390 
-402 IHIPVEDVM
+402 
-411 KRMGQVMDMLFEHP
+411 
-425 AFQEGN
+425 
-431 SQEPPRPSGTPPME
+431 
-445 GNVGD
+445 
-450 RRGGVIWHTQ
+450 GVIWHTQ

-468 VFFSGKLIIEPRMEN
+468 VFFSGKLIVEPKMEN

-496 EQLHDTF
+496 EQLYDTF

-518 DRQDLR
+518 SRKDLR
-524 KLLKVASGGIVFTT
+524 QLLKVASGGIVFTT

-543 PMPDDIVQSSSPTGR
+543 PMLDDILSNGDT
-558 VGGEGV
+558 

-575 DIKALSERKN
+575 DIQAVSERKN

-604 AKHLRDALPY
+604 AKHLRDALPN
-614 ATFIGFTGTPIETT
+614 ATFIGFTGTPIESG

-636 GNYVDIYDIQQAV
+636 GNYIDIYDIQQAV

-658 YESRLAKVHFAEDEK
+658 YESRLAKVNFEEDEK
-673 VTIDE
+673 VNIDE

-702 EAIVGNPNRIRKIA
+702 EAIVGNPNRIQKIA

-730 EGKAMIVCMS
+730 DGKAMIVCMS

-746 LYEAIIKIRP
+746 LYDAIIKIRP

-771 MTGSSSDALNMQQ
+771 MTGSSSDTLSMQP

-796 DRLKNPI
+796 DRLKNPA

-828 VDKPMRGHSL
+828 VDKPMRGHNL

-850 EGKSGGL
+850 EGKDGGL

-895 LELHEAID
+895 LELYEAID
-903 YQLRHFAWRKFFT
+903 YQLRHFDWRKFFT
-916 LTPEEKLKF
+916 LSPSEKLKF
-925 IPVIVDYI
+925 IPIIVDYI

-941 SFTDNT
+941 SFTENT

-976 KSRLVKIS
+976 KTRLVKIS
-984 DRNESG
+984 DRNEGG
-990 KTNDEM
+990 KTSEEM
-996 DTAIKQIISEA
+996 ETAIKQIISDA

-1029 LDERFLQELKDLPQ
+1029 LDEKFLQEIKDLPQ

-1068 ESRKFSEML
+1068 ESKKFSEML

-1096 KVLIPFAEQMKEADK
+1096 KVLIPFAEQMKEADR

-1126 TALEVNNSAVSI
+1126 TALEVNNSAVAI

-1153 TVRSSTTID
+1153 TVRNSTTID

-1172 LRRNIRR
+1172 LRRNVRR

-1201 AKMLAEDLVKNGD
+1201 AKLLAEDLVNG
-1214 NKEE
+1214 NNRE

>member
-1 MRNSITEN
+1 MSSITEN
-9 EIEEISI
+9 EIEEIALS
-16 GYLQGLGYKYLNGL
+16 YLQNLGYSYILGTDI
-30 VMSPDGEHPER
+30 SPDGEHPER
-41 QYNEVVL
+41 QYTDVVL

-58 LNPTITQDA
+58 LNPLLGQDA

-72 KKVLRTESPN
+72 KKVLRTDSPN
-82 QLINNENF
+82 TLINNETF
-90 HRYLTDGVDVEVRT
+90 HKYLTQGVDVEVRT
-104 PSGIR
+104 VDGIR
-109 GEKVY
+109 GQKVY
-114 IVDFTNPENNEFLA
+114 IVDFSNPENNEFLS
-128 VNQFTVIEAGAPQR
+128 VNQFTIIEGSQN

-153 LPLVVIELKNA
+153 LPIVVIELKNA
-164 VDENATIKSAFNQ
+164 TDENATLKSAYNQ
-177 LQTYKQAIPSLF
+177 LQTYKQAIPSLS
-189 TYNELLIVSDGWD
+189 TYNELLIISDGWD
-202 ARCGTITSDYG
+202 AQCGTLTSDFG

-219 TKDGKT
+219 TKDGTT
-225 TADHLQPQMEVMFLG
+225 TADHLQPEMEVMFHG
-240 MLNKTTLLDLIRQFI
+240 MLNKQTLLDLISQFI

-276 VNKAVESTVRASGF
+276 VNKAVESTVIAS
-290 NSPPLEGWSQTG
+290 
-302 VVKRVSTNYF
+302 ST
-312 ELPFNP
+312 
-318 NLKQRARELR
+318 
-328 QAGNLSE
+328 
-335 VLFWNQVKNKQFKQ
+335 
-349 YDFDRQKIIGNYIV
+349 
-363 DFYCSNCNVVIEID
+363 
-377 GSSHDY
+377 
-383 KQEYDAE
+383 
-390 RDAFLESLGLTV
+390 T
-402 IHIPVEDVM
+402 
-411 KRMGQVMDMLFEHP
+411 
-425 AFQEGN
+425 
-431 SQEPPRPSGTPPME
+431 
-445 GNVGD
+445 GD

-468 VFFSGKLIIEPRMEN
+468 VFYSGKLIVEPRMEN

-496 EQLHDTF
+496 EQLHETF
-503 TNCQQLLRQEPQKAE
+503 SNCQQLLRQEPQKAE
-518 DRQDLR
+518 DRNHLR
-524 KLLKVASGGIVFTT
+524 KLLTVASGGIVFTT

-543 PMPDDIVQSSSPTGR
+543 PVASDIIQNESSGIVS
-558 VGGEGV
+558 
-564 VNEPS
+564 EPA

-604 AKHLRDALPY
+604 AKHLRDALPN
-614 ATFIGFTGTPIETT
+614 ATYIGFTGTPIEST

-649 EDKATVPIF
+649 NDKATVPIF
-658 YESRLAKVHFAEDEK
+658 YESRLAKVHFEEDEK

-678 QFEELTEGEELS
+678 QFEELTESDEVS
-690 NRQQMRA
+690 NRQQLRA

-730 EGKAMIVCMS
+730 DGKAMIVCMS

-746 LYEAIIKIRP
+746 LYDAIIKIRP

-771 MTGSSSDALNMQQ
+771 MTGSSSDVLNMQA
-784 HIRNKQRRKAIG
+784 HIRNKAKRKAIG
-796 DRLKNPI
+796 DRLKSPT

-828 VDKPMRGHSL
+828 VDKPMRGHNL

-850 EGKSGGL
+850 EGKEGGL
-857 VVDYLGI
+857 IVDYLGI

-869 TALADYTASGGEGKP
+869 SALAEYTASGGEGKP

-903 YQLRHFAWRKFFT
+903 YQLRHFDWRKFFS
-916 LTPEEKLKF
+916 LTPVEKLKF

-933 FSQENGEQ
+933 FSQENGEP
-941 SFTDNT
+941 SFTENT

-960 EKAMA
+960 DKAMA

-976 KSRLVKIS
+976 KARLVKIS
-984 DRNESG
+984 DRNEGG
-990 KTNDEM
+990 KGDDEM
-996 DTAIKQIISEA
+996 ETAIKQIISEA
-1007 ITADNVIDIFDA
+1007 ITADKVIDIFDA

-1053 LLKDEIKKRTKINLV
+1053 LLKEEIKKRTKINLV
-1068 ESRKFSEML
+1068 ESKKFSEML
-1077 EDAIKRYHNG
+1077 EDAIQRYHNG

-1126 TALEVNNSAVSI
+1126 TALEVNNSAVSV

-1153 TVRSSTTID
+1153 TVRNSTTID
-1162 WTIKESVQAN
+1162 WTIKESVQAT

-1192 KAVETVITQ
+1192 KAVDTVITQ
-1201 AKMLAEDLVKNGD
+1201 AKMLAEDLVKN
-1214 NKEE
+1214 

>member
-1 MRNSITEN
+1 MKSISEN
-9 EIEEISI
+9 EIEEIAL
-16 GYLQGLGYKYLNGL
+16 GYLQKLGYSYLLGT
-30 VMSPDGEHPER
+30 VISPDGEHPER

-48 TTRLRDAIDK
+48 VTRLRDAIDK

-72 KKVLRTESPN
+72 KKVLRTDSPN
-82 QLINNENF
+82 ALVNNETF
-90 HRYLTDGVDVEVRT
+90 HKYITEGVDVEVRT
-104 PSGIR
+104 ADGIR

-114 IVDFTNPENNEFLA
+114 IVDFNQPDNNEFLA
-128 VNQFTVIEAGAPQR
+128 VNQFTIIEGNQN

-164 VDENATIKSAFNQ
+164 VDENATIKSAFSQ

-189 TYNELLIVSDGWD
+189 TFNELMIVSDGWD
-202 ARCGTITSDYG
+202 ALCGTVTSDFG

-225 TADHLQPQMEVMFLG
+225 TADTLQPQMEVMFTG
-240 MLNKTTLLDLIRQFI
+240 MLNKQTLLDLIRHFI
-255 VFEKSDSKTLKK
+255 VFEKSKNKTLKK

-276 VNKAVESTVRASGF
+276 VNKAVTTTQSA
-290 NSPPLEGWSQTG
+290 
-302 VVKRVSTNYF
+302 
-312 ELPFNP
+312 
-318 NLKQRARELR
+318 A
-328 QAGNLSE
+328 
-335 VLFWNQVKNKQFKQ
+335 
-349 YDFDRQKIIGNYIV
+349 
-363 DFYCSNCNVVIEID
+363 
-377 GSSHDY
+377 
-383 KQEYDAE
+383 AE
-390 RDAFLESLGLTV
+390 T
-402 IHIPVEDVM
+402 
-411 KRMGQVMDMLFEHP
+411 
-425 AFQEGN
+425 
-431 SQEPPRPSGTPPME
+431 
-445 GNVGD
+445 GD
-450 RRGGVIWHTQ
+450 RRAGVVWHTQ

-468 VFFSGKLIIEPRMEN
+468 VFYTGKLVLVLDN
-483 PTLVILTDRNDLD
+483 PTIVVLTDRNDLD
-496 EQLHDTF
+496 DQLYETF
-503 TNCQQLLRQEPQKAE
+503 TNCQQLLRQEPQQAE
-518 DRQDLR
+518 DRRHLR
-524 KLLKVASGGIVFTT
+524 TLLSVASGGIVFTT

-543 PMPDDIVQSSSPTGR
+543 PVDSDIISSDN
-558 VGGEGV
+558 VLQ
-564 VNEPS
+564 EPS

-585 IVVVADEAHRSQYD
+585 IVVIADEAHRSQYD

-604 AKHLRDALPY
+604 AKHLRDALPH
-614 ATFIGFTGTPIETT
+614 ASFIGFTGTPIEST

-649 EDKATVPIF
+649 NDRATVPIF
-658 YESRLAKVHFAEDEK
+658 YESRLAKVHFEEEEK
-673 VTIDE
+673 VKLDE
-678 QFEELTEGEELS
+678 QFEELTEGEELT
-690 NRQQMRA
+690 NRQQLRA

-702 EAIVGNPNRIRKIA
+702 EAIVGNPNRIKKIA
-716 EDLVYHFEQRNAVL
+716 EDLVNHFEQRNAVL
-730 EGKAMIVCMS
+730 DGKAMIVCMS

-746 LYEAIIKIRP
+746 LYEAIVKIRP
-756 LWHSDDDDKGTIKVI
+756 NWHSDDDETGTIKVV
-771 MTGSSSDALNMQQ
+771 MTGSSSDALHMQQ
-784 HIRNKQRRKAIG
+784 HIRNKPRRKAIG
-796 DRLKNPI
+796 ERLKNPT

-850 EGKSGGL
+850 EGKEGGL

-869 TALADYTASGGEGKP
+869 HALAEYTASGGEGKP

-895 LELHEAID
+895 LELFEAIE
-903 YQLRHFAWRKFFT
+903 YQLRHFDYKKFFT
-916 LTPEEKLKF
+916 LNPEEKLKF

-941 SFTDNT
+941 SFVDNT

-976 KSRLVKIS
+976 KARLVKIS
-984 DRNESG
+984 DRNEGG
-990 KTNDEM
+990 KSDEEIE
-996 DTAIKQIISEA
+996 TAIKQIISEA
-1007 ITADNVIDIFDA
+1007 ITAEKVIDVFDA
-1019 AGLKKPNIEI
+1019 AGLKKPSIEI

-1068 ESRKFSEML
+1068 ESKKFSEML

-1096 KVLIPFAEQMKEADK
+1096 KVLIPFAEQIKAADK
-1111 RGEKLGLDYREYAFY
+1111 KGEKLGLDYREYAFY
-1126 TALEVNNSAVSI
+1126 TALEINNSAVSI
-1138 LGDEILK
+1138 LGDETLK

-1153 TVRSSTTID
+1153 TVRNSTTID
-1162 WTIKESVQAN
+1162 WTIKESVQSA

-1179 ILRKFGYPPDLQE
+1179 ILRLHGYPPDLQE

-1201 AKMLAEDLVKNGD
+1201 AKMLAEDLINGED
-1214 NKEE
+1214 EK

>member
-9 EIEEISI
+9 EIEEIALS
-16 GYLQGLGYKYLNGL
+16 YLQGLGYTYQLGT
-30 VMSPDGEHPER
+30 VISPDGEHPER

-48 TTRLRDAIDK
+48 VTRLRDAIDK
-58 LNPTITQDA
+58 LNPNISQDA

-82 QLINNENF
+82 AIINNETF
-90 HRYLTDGVDVEVRT
+90 HRYLTDGVDVEMRT
-104 PSGIR
+104 ENGIR
-109 GEKVY
+109 GEKIY
-114 IVDFTNPENNEFLA
+114 IVDFENPENNEFVA
-128 VNQFTVIEAGAPQR
+128 INQFTVVEGNQN
-142 KRPDIILFING
+142 KRPDIILFVNG

-164 VDENATIKSAFNQ
+164 VDENANLKSAFNQ

-189 TYNELLIVSDGWD
+189 TYNSLLVISDGWD

-213 RFMSWK
+213 RFMTWK
-219 TKDGKT
+219 TKDGQT
-225 TADHLQPQMEVMFLG
+225 TADHLQPQMEVMFHG
-240 MLNKTTLLDLIRQFI
+240 MLNKHTLLDLIRQFI

-276 VNKAVESTVRASGF
+276 VNKAVESTVTASG
-290 NSPPLEGWSQTG
+290 
-302 VVKRVSTNYF
+302 
-312 ELPFNP
+312 
-318 NLKQRARELR
+318 
-328 QAGNLSE
+328 
-335 VLFWNQVKNKQFKQ
+335 
-349 YDFDRQKIIGNYIV
+349 
-363 DFYCSNCNVVIEID
+363 SN
-377 GSSHDY
+377 
-383 KQEYDAE
+383 
-390 RDAFLESLGLTV
+390 
-402 IHIPVEDVM
+402 
-411 KRMGQVMDMLFEHP
+411 
-425 AFQEGN
+425 
-431 SQEPPRPSGTPPME
+431 
-445 GNVGD
+445 GD

-496 EQLHDTF
+496 EQLHETF

-518 DRQDLR
+518 SRKELRQ
-524 KLLKVASGGIVFTT
+524 LLKVASGGIVFTT

-543 PMPDDIVQSSSPTGR
+543 PMPSDIVQP
-558 VGGEGV
+558 ENENV

-575 DIKALSERKN
+575 DIQALSERKN
-585 IVVVADEAHRSQYD
+585 IVVIADEAHRSQYD

-604 AKHLRDALPY
+604 AKHLRDALPN

-628 DRNTQAVF
+628 DKNTQAVF

-649 EDKATVPIF
+649 NDKATVPIF
-658 YESRLAKVHFAEDEK
+658 YESRLAKVHFNEDEK
-673 VTIDE
+673 VSLDE

-702 EAIVGNPNRIRKIA
+702 EAIVGNPNRIQKIA

-730 EGKAMIVCMS
+730 DGKAMIVCMS

-746 LYEAIIKIRP
+746 LYDAITKIRP
-756 LWHSDDDDKGTIKVI
+756 LWHSEDDDKGTIKVI
-771 MTGSSSDALNMQQ
+771 MTGSSSDTLNMQP

-796 DRLKNPI
+796 DRLKNPV

-828 VDKPMRGHSL
+828 VDKPMRGHNL

-850 EGKSGGL
+850 EGKEGGL

-903 YQLRHFAWRKFFT
+903 YQLRHFDWRKFFT

-941 SFTDNT
+941 SFTENT

-960 EKAMA
+960 ERAMA

-984 DRNESG
+984 DRNEGG
-990 KTNDEM
+990 KTDEEM
-996 DTAIKQIISEA
+996 ETAIKQIISEA

-1068 ESRKFSEML
+1068 ESKKFSEML

-1111 RGEKLGLDYREYAFY
+1111 RGDKLGLDYREYAFY
-1126 TALEVNNSAVSI
+1126 TALEVNNSAVAV
-1138 LGDEILK
+1138 LGDDILR

-1153 TVRSSTTID
+1153 TVRNSTTID
-1162 WTIKESVQAN
+1162 WTIKESVQSA

-1179 ILRKFGYPPDLQE
+1179 ILRLHGYPPDLQE
-1192 KAVETVITQ
+1192 KAVDTVITQ

-1214 NKEE
+1214 KKEE

>member
-1 MRNSITEN
+1 MMRNSISEN
-9 EIEEISI
+9 EIEEIAL
-16 GYLQGLGYKYLNGL
+16 GYLQSLGYGYVLGTDI
-30 VMSPDGEHPER
+30 SPDGDHPER

-58 LNPTITQDA
+58 LNPSLTQDA

-72 KKVLRTESPN
+72 KKVLRTDSPN
-82 QLINNENF
+82 LLINNETF
-90 HRYLTDGVDVEVRT
+90 HKYLTDGVDVEIRT
-104 PSGIR
+104 DSGIR

-114 IVDFTNPENNEFLA
+114 IVDFENPENNEFLA
-128 VNQFTVIEAGAPQR
+128 INQFTVIEGNQN
-142 KRPDIILFING
+142 KRPDIILFVNG

-164 VDENATIKSAFNQ
+164 VDENATIKSAYNQ
-177 LQTYKQAIPSLF
+177 IQTYKQAIPSLF
-189 TYNELLIVSDGWD
+189 TYNELLIISDGWD
-202 ARCGTITSDYG
+202 AQSGTLTSGFG
-213 RFMSWK
+213 RFMPWK

-225 TADHLQPQMEVMFLG
+225 EASHLDMGMQVMFNG
-240 MLNKTTLLDLIRQFI
+240 MLNKHTLLDLIRQFI

-276 VNKAVESTVRASGF
+276 VNKAVESTVIAS
-290 NSPPLEGWSQTG
+290 SETG
-302 VVKRVSTNYF
+302 D
-312 ELPFNP
+312 
-318 NLKQRARELR
+318 Q
-328 QAGNLSE
+328 
-335 VLFWNQVKNKQFKQ
+335 
-349 YDFDRQKIIGNYIV
+349 
-363 DFYCSNCNVVIEID
+363 
-377 GSSHDY
+377 
-383 KQEYDAE
+383 
-390 RDAFLESLGLTV
+390 
-402 IHIPVEDVM
+402 
-411 KRMGQVMDMLFEHP
+411 
-425 AFQEGN
+425 
-431 SQEPPRPSGTPPME
+431 
-445 GNVGD
+445 
-450 RRGGVIWHTQ
+450 RGGVIWHTQ

-468 VFFSGKLIIEPRMEN
+468 VFYSGKLIIDPRMEN

-496 EQLHDTF
+496 EQLHETF

-518 DRQDLR
+518 SRQDLR
-524 KLLKVASGGIVFTT
+524 SLLKVASGGIVFTT

-543 PMPDDIVQSSSPTGR
+543 PMQADIIQDGN
-558 VGGEGV
+558 V

-575 DIKALSERKN
+575 DIQALSERKN

-604 AKHLRDALPY
+604 AKHLRDALPN
-614 ATFIGFTGTPIETT
+614 ATFIGFTGTPIESG
-628 DRNTQAVF
+628 DKNTQAVF

-649 EDKATVPIF
+649 VDKATVPIF
-658 YESRLAKVHFAEDEK
+658 YESRLAKVHFEEDEK

-702 EAIVGNPNRIRKIA
+702 EAIVGNPNRIEKIA
-716 EDLVYHFEQRNAVL
+716 QDLVNHFEQRNAVL
-730 EGKAMIVCMS
+730 DGKAMIVCMS
-740 RRICVE
+740 RRICVD
-746 LYEAIIKIRP
+746 LYDAIIKIRP

-771 MTGSSSDALNMQQ
+771 MTGSSSDALNMQP
-784 HIRNKQRRKAIG
+784 HIRNKPKRKAIG
-796 DRLKNPI
+796 DRLKNPN
-803 DSLKLVIVR
+803 DPLKLVIVR

-828 VDKPMRGHSL
+828 VDKPMRGHNL

-850 EGKSGGL
+850 EGKEGGL

-903 YQLRHFAWRKFFT
+903 YQLRHFDWRKFFT
-916 LTPEEKLKF
+916 LSPEEKLKF

-941 SFTDNT
+941 SFTENT

-960 EKAMA
+960 ERAMA

-984 DRNESG
+984 DRNEGG
-990 KTNDEM
+990 KTDEEM
-996 DTAIKQIISEA
+996 ETAIKQIISEA

-1068 ESRKFSEML
+1068 EAKKFSEML

-1111 RGEKLGLDYREYAFY
+1111 RGDKLGLDYREYAFY
-1126 TALEVNNSAVSI
+1126 TALEVNNSAVAV
-1138 LGDEILK
+1138 LGDDILR

-1153 TVRSSTTID
+1153 TVRNSTTID
-1162 WTIKESVQAN
+1162 WTIKESVQSA

-1179 ILRKFGYPPDLQE
+1179 ILRLHGYPPDLQE
-1192 KAVETVITQ
+1192 KAVDTVITQ
-1201 AKMLAEDLVKNGD
+1201 AKMLAEDLVKNAGP
-1214 NKEE
+1214 KE